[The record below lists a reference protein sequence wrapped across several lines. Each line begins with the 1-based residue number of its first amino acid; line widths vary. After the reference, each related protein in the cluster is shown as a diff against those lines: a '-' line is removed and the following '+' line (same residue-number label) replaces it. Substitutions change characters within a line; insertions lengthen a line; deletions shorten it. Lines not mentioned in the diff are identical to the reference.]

1 MSAAITA
8 AGLTLNEERFA
19 QALVASPNA
28 NQAEAYALAYNA
40 HHWSRNAL
48 YVEASRLMD
57 KPTILLRVRQLATD
71 AAKAATLNNAW
82 VLTRLMSNTD
92 RAMQAEPVLDK
103 DGKPIGE
110 YTYQGQTAN
119 RSLEILAKHL
129 GMLDDH
135 STIDV
140 RDDAA
145 RLVLQRLGMAMQ
157 AKIEARGG
165 RWESERAAEP
175 SLLPTTIVAPL
186 SPESDASAS
195 SGDGNDRP

>member
-57 KPTILLRVRQLATD
+57 KPTILLRVRQLATEALD
-71 AAKAATLNNAW
+71 AAQVTPDWIVGNLKAEATAGN
-82 VLTRLMSNTD
+82 RKQPS
-92 RAMQAEPVLDK
+92 QAR
-103 DGKPIGE
+103 I
-110 YTYQGQTAN
+110 

-145 RLVLQRLGMAMQ
+145 RLVLQRLGTAMQ